1 MSSQA
6 MVRPLS
12 GSGIVVRTGDLLMV
26 CADEGA
32 GVDELLSA
40 FSEVAAAGYDGAVLV
55 RRIAALLASDE
66 SDRFPA
72 CAVSGPAA
80 DGRVAVLVHGD
91 ATAGVMGGE
100 GPVVLSGTDAIT
112 SVNRLVAG
120 PVTEVRLQLPGAGN
134 ADPRARLD
142 SGVVLGAGVVFHP
155 QPAEAAPPEA
165 AAPAWEPEA
174 AAPAGEPEAAAVP
187 PEPEIYSVPANPV
200 TVLPADSWTPQPPE
214 APQPR
219 EAPQPLEAPQPAE
232 AAEAVGTG
240 PTPAESV
247 GAAPEAAESV
257 GSAPG
262 PVQES
267 RPVAESWGY
276 SSMAAE
282 SVGAAPEAAESV
294 RSAPSPVQETRPVAE
309 SWGYAPAPADSFDG
323 ASTPAEAVGGA
334 PAASE
339 SVGSAP
345 TAVSEEPP
353 SAGVLVLDDGT
364 TFRLDID
371 YVIGREPQH
380 DPDVLSGTAR
390 AMKIEDA
397 EGVVSRKHL
406 RVGVAGTA
414 VSVIDLGSSNG
425 TFVQLP
431 DDPQKFQLVVGQPA
445 TIPPGTT
452 VSLGRRWLRYE
463 ADLNP

>member
-155 QPAEAAPPEA
+155 QPAEAAPAPPEA

-276 SSMAAE
+276 SSVAAE
-282 SVGAAPEAAESV
+282 SVGAAPEAA
-294 RSAPSPVQETRPVAE
+294 
-309 SWGYAPAPADSFDG
+309 
-323 ASTPAEAVGGA
+323 
-334 PAASE
+334 E

-380 DPDVLSGTAR
+380 DPDVLAGTAR

-445 TIPPGTT
+445 IIPPGTT

-463 ADLNP
+463 ADRNP

>member
-214 APQPR
+214 APQP
-219 EAPQPLEAPQPAE
+219 LEAPQPAE

-276 SSMAAE
+276 SSVAAE
-282 SVGAAPEAAESV
+282 SVGAAPEAA
-294 RSAPSPVQETRPVAE
+294 
-309 SWGYAPAPADSFDG
+309 
-323 ASTPAEAVGGA
+323 
-334 PAASE
+334 E

-463 ADLNP
+463 ADRNP